1 MPFLGDRKE
10 KFSWELRLGREKSND
25 RSQNGARIRPISWKP
40 FLEVAPRGREIRSV
54 FKGGKA
60 RKIGD

>member
-25 RSQNGARIRPISWKP
+25 RSQNGARIRPISWKL
-40 FLEVAPRGREIRSV
+40 FLEVAPRRREIRSV
-54 FKGGKA
+54 F
-60 RKIGD
+60 